1 MGKLPSWIVVA
12 AVGAVIVLAAA
23 DALRS
28 TGDGATKASVAATEP
43 ISTVVKAEPAGLHG
57 VIVVGPDCSSIQAIR
72 LPTLI
77 SFQPP
82 RQTDCDGYRWS
93 RDGTLYARCEGRTT
107 EVGTSEGRAEFSIAG
122 CEPAWRPD
130 GALTVIRNGSLIVTR
145 SIGRPSELLTRAQL
159 GEALEGTIPRP
170 RSYTLTQVGWLDS
183 NHVAAIVHGARPG
196 EQALIVLS
204 ALIGE
209 LQYSD
214 PQVAAG
220 LADLRASPFGDYI
233 AYVRAGFVRQFAMID
248 LQGREVRLPP
258 IGNALNVAWSPDE
271 RYVAISTR
279 TTTFIART
287 GTERVIFEVPAG
299 GESLAWLP

>member
-1 MGKLPSWIVVA
+1 MGRLPSWIIVA

-23 DALRS
+23 DSLRS
-28 TGDGATKASVAATEP
+28 TGERATKASVAATEP
-43 ISTVVKAEPAGLHG
+43 TSTTESEPGGLHG
-57 VIVVGPDCSSIQAIR
+57 VIVVGSDCSSIQAIR

-82 RQTDCDGYRWS
+82 RQTDCNGYRWS

-107 EVGTSEGRAEFSIAG
+107 EVGTSEGRPEFSIAG

-130 GALTVIRNGSLIVTR
+130 GALTVIRNGSLVVTR
-145 SIGRPSELLTRAQL
+145 SIGRPSELLTRTQL
-159 GEALEGTIPRP
+159 GEALEGAIPRP
-170 RSYTLTQVGWLDS
+170 QSYTLTQVAWLDS
-183 NHVAAIVHGARPG
+183 NHLAAIAHGARPG

-233 AYVRAGFVRQFAMID
+233 AYVRAGFIRRFTMID
-248 LQGREVRLPP
+248 LQGSEVRLPP

-271 RYVAISTR
+271 KYVAISTR
-279 TTTFIART
+279 ATTFIART
-287 GTERVIFEVPAG
+287 GTERVLFEVPAG

>member
-1 MGKLPSWIVVA
+1 MDKLPSWIVVA

-23 DALRS
+23 DSLRS
-28 TGDGATKASVAATEP
+28 PGDGATKASVAATEP
-43 ISTVVKAEPAGLHG
+43 TSTAEPGPAGLHG
-57 VIVVGPDCSSIQAIR
+57 VIVVGADCSSIQAIR

-107 EVGTSEGRAEFSIAG
+107 EVGTSEGRPEFSIAG

-130 GALTVIRNGSLIVTR
+130 GALTVIRGGGLIVTR
-145 SIGRPSELLTRAQL
+145 SIGRPNELLTRAQL
-159 GEALEGTIPRP
+159 GDALDGAIPRP
-170 RSYTLTQVGWLDS
+170 RSYALTQVAWLDS
-183 NHVAAIVHGARPG
+183 NHVAAIAHGARPG

-204 ALIGE
+204 TLVGE
-209 LQYSD
+209 LRYSD
-214 PQVAAG
+214 PQFAAG

-233 AYVRAGFVRQFAMID
+233 AYARAGYLREFAMID

-258 IGNALNVAWSPDE
+258 IGNALNIAWSPDE
-271 RYVAISTR
+271 KHVAISTR

-287 GTERVIFEVPAG
+287 GTERVLFEVPAG
-299 GESLAWLP
+299 GESLTWLP

>member
-1 MGKLPSWIVVA
+1 MGKLPSWIIVA

-23 DALRS
+23 DAFRS

-43 ISTVVKAEPAGLHG
+43 TPTGEPEPTGLHG
-57 VIVVGPDCSSIQAIR
+57 LIVVGADCSSIKAIR

-77 SFQPP
+77 SLQPP

-93 RDGTLYARCEGRTT
+93 ADGTLYARCEGDRT
-107 EVGTSEGRAEFSIAG
+107 EVGTSEGRPEFFLAG

-130 GALTVIRNGSLIVTR
+130 GALTVIREGGLIVTR
-145 SIGRPSELLTRAQL
+145 SIGRPNELITQAQL
-159 GEALEGTIPRP
+159 GELLAGALPRP
-170 RSYTLTQVGWLDS
+170 RNYTLTQVAWLNR
-183 NHVAAIVHGARPG
+183 NHVAAIAQGARPG
-196 EQALIVLS
+196 EQALVVVS
-204 ALIGE
+204 TLIGE
-209 LQYSD
+209 LRYSD
-214 PQVAAG
+214 PQFAAG

-233 AYVRAGFVRQFAMID
+233 AYVRAGFVREFAMID

-271 RYVAISTR
+271 KYVAISTR

-287 GTERVIFEVPAG
+287 GTQRVVFEVPAG